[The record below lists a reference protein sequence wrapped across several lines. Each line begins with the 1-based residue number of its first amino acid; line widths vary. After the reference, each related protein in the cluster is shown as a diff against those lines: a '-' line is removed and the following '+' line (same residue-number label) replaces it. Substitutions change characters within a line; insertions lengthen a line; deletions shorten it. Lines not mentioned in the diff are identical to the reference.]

1 MEADVTRPLKINVVG
16 GGPGGLYFSILMKLA
31 DPAHHITV
39 YERNRAGDT
48 FGFAVVFSD
57 ETLGNFM
64 GQDPATYEA
73 ITEAFG
79 YWDEIEVRYR
89 DARIRSGGHGFCGIS
104 RIELLNILQKRALD
118 LGVVIHFETDITD
131 LAPLRDADL
140 MLGSDGANSLVRETY
155 KDHFKPN
162 IDYRTTK
169 FAWLGT
175 TQVFDAFTFIFRE
188 NEHGWHYLHAY
199 RMGRNQF
206 GDQGSTWILECHED
220 TWKNAGFDK
229 MSEAETVAYYAA
241 MFEEELDGHP
251 LLSNQTNWRNFPVVT
266 NENWSFENVVLIGD
280 AAHTA
285 QFSIGSGTKIAMEGA
300 IALSDALNENDS
312 VPAALGA
319 YDAARR
325 DEISRLQRTALVSL
339 GWYENARRY
348 NTFKPDQYAFSFLSR
363 SKSITYD
370 NLRLRDEAYG
380 KRIDHWFADIV
391 RTEQGLDVPA
401 DNPPPPMFTPF
412 RIGEMLVQN
421 RVVVSPMC
429 QYMAED
435 GLVNDWHLVH
445 LGGFAVGGAG
455 LIYTEM
461 TDVSAEARISP
472 GCAGIYQDDHTVAWQ
487 RIVDFAHQQSAAKIC
502 MQLAHAGRKGS
513 TKLAWEGG
521 ESEALTEGGWEVLSA
536 SPLPY
541 VSDGQVPREMDRA
554 DMDKVVADFTAAA
567 ARAEAAGFD
576 MIEVHMAHGYLL
588 ACFLSPLTNQR
599 SDAYGGDPEN
609 RLRFPLEVLDAVRSA
624 WPSRKPIAVR
634 ISATDWVEDGG
645 LTGDDAVAIAA
656 ALKAHGADII
666 NVSAGQTTNDA
677 EPVYGRM
684 FQVPFAEQIRL
695 EADVP
700 TIAAGNITSADQIN
714 TIIAAG
720 RADLCA
726 LARPHL
732 ADPHFTLRA
741 AAHYGFTP
749 QVWPNPYLSAKDQA
763 ERMAE
768 QERTRGQELLIANK
782 PQSHKPD
789 QDLNREEAAE

>member
-1 MEADVTRPLKINVVG
+1 MEAQVTRPLKINVVG

-31 DPAHHITV
+31 DPGHDITV
-39 YERNRAGDT
+39 FERNRADDT

-73 ITEAFG
+73 ITGAFG

-89 DARIRSGGHGFCGIS
+89 DAVIRSGGHGFCGIS
-104 RIELLNILQKRALD
+104 RIELLNILQTRALD
-118 LGVVIHFETDITD
+118 LGVVIHFEADITD
-131 LAPLRDADL
+131 FEALRDADL
-140 MLGSDGANSLVRETY
+140 MLGSDGVNSSVRETY
-155 KDHFKPN
+155 KDQFQPN
-162 IDYRTTK
+162 IDYRQTK

-175 TQVFDAFTFIFRE
+175 TLVFDAFTFIFRE

-229 MSEAETVAYYAA
+229 MSEAETVAYYAD
-241 MFEEELDGHP
+241 MFKEELDGHP
-251 LLSNQTNWRNFPVVT
+251 LLSNKTNWRNFPVVT
-266 NENWSFENVVLIGD
+266 NQNWSFDNVVLMGD

-312 VPAALGA
+312 VPAALAA
-319 YDAARR
+319 YEEARR
-325 DEISRLQRTALVSL
+325 DEIAALQRTALVSL
-339 GWYENARRY
+339 GWYETARRY
-348 NTFKPDQYAFSFLSR
+348 NVFKPDQYAFSFLSR

-370 NLRLRDEAYG
+370 NLRLRDENYG
-380 KRIDHWFADIV
+380 AQIDHWFADIV
-391 RTEQGLDVPA
+391 REEQGLDVPA

-429 QYMAED
+429 QYMATS

-445 LGGFAVGGAG
+445 LGGLGVGGAG
-455 LIYTEM
+455 LVFTEM
-461 TDVSAEARISP
+461 TDVSAEARISH
-472 GCAGIYQDDHTVAWQ
+472 GCAGIYDDAHVAGWK
-487 RIVDFAHQQSAAKIC
+487 RIVDFMHGQSAAKVC
-502 MQLAHAGRKGS
+502 VQLAHAGRKGS
-513 TKLAWEGG
+513 TKLAWEGDN
-521 ESEALTEGGWEVLSA
+521 EALETGGWEIMSA
-536 SPLPY
+536 SPIPY
-541 VSDGQVPREMDRA
+541 MADGQVPREMDRT
-554 DMDKVVADFTAAA
+554 DMDKVIDDFAAA
-567 ARAEAAGFD
+567 ARRSDEAGFD

-588 ACFLSPLTNQR
+588 SCFLTPLSNVR
-599 SDAYGGDPEN
+599 SDDYGGSPEN
-609 RLRFPLEVLDAVRSA
+609 RLRFPLEVLDAVRAA
-624 WPSRKPIAVR
+624 WPAHKPISVR

-645 LTGDDAVAIAA
+645 ITGDDAVSIAA
-656 ALKAHGADII
+656 QLQTYGADII
-666 NVSAGQTTNDA
+666 NVSAGQTTTDA
-677 EPVYGRM
+677 DPIYGRM
-684 FQVPFAEQIRL
+684 FQVPLAEQVRL
-695 EADVP
+695 EAQVP
-700 TIAAGNITSADQIN
+700 VIAAGNITSADQIN
-714 TIIAAG
+714 TILAAG

-741 AAHYGFTP
+741 AAHYGYTP
-749 QVWPNPYLSAKDQA
+749 QVWPNPYLAAKTQA
-763 ERMAE
+763 ERLAE
-768 QERTRGQELLIANK
+768 QERDRGQELLIANK

-789 QDLNREEAAE
+789 QSEAAE